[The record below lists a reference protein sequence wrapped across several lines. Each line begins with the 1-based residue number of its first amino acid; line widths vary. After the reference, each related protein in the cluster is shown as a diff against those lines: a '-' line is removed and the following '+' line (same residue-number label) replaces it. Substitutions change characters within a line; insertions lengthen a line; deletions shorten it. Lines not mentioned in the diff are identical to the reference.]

1 MDDRNYDR
9 YVWWSYYCQ
18 VDLMMD
24 SSEFYI
30 DHEVRIRLLVKISK
44 DTNHLLR
51 WILGVVITIGI
62 PVLLH
67 AFNLL

>member
-1 MDDRNYDR
+1 
-9 YVWWSYYCQ
+9 
-18 VDLMMD
+18 MMD

-30 DHEVRIRLLVKISK
+30 DHEVRIRLLEKISK